1 MSGSL
6 EELISGLRADYA
18 AKRPRSA
25 EAYQRALDV
34 MPGGNSR
41 TQLYFEPFPFYI
53 DRAEGPYLYDVDGH
67 RYLDVVNNYTS
78 LIHGHPDPEFI
89 RAISE
94 QAGRGTAFA
103 APSPLEIELADEI
116 ISRVPGIESVRFT
129 NSGTEAVMY
138 ALRLARHVTGRSD
151 IIKAEGG
158 YHGGSEPVQV
168 SVKKLGSHPTVAV
181 GEEGVPPEFV
191 GHTRVIPYDDT
202 HAAVQVIR
210 DSGTS
215 AAALI
220 LEPLQGFGGAIR
232 PPDGYIQAVSE
243 AAQEQGVLVV
253 LDEIQTLRLGYGG
266 LQEDLGITPD
276 LTVLGKLIGGG
287 LPVGAFGGRA
297 DVMSHSDPR
306 ANRGMTQSG
315 TFNANPLTMAAGL
328 HTIRKLTRERIVA
341 LNRQGDEL
349 RDWIGA
355 QAGLRGLPLVV
366 TGYGSLLQIHVGSK
380 QPTSYR
386 DASARPKAPLT
397 ALFHLLMERGVFTAP
412 SRIIFALSTAIGTDQ
427 EELIRSALGESLD
440 PLAQVDL

>member
-6 EELISGLRADYA
+6 EELIGGLRADYA

-25 EAYQRALDV
+25 EAYQRALEV

-41 TQLYFEPFPFYI
+41 TQLYFEPFPFYV

-67 RYLDVVNNYTS
+67 RYVDVVNNYTS
-78 LIHGHPDPEFI
+78 LIHGHPDPEYV
-89 RAISE
+89 RAVSE
-94 QAGRGTAFA
+94 QVGRGTAFA
-103 APSPLEIELADEI
+103 APSPLEIELAEEVI
-116 ISRVPGIESVRFT
+116 ARVPGIESVRFT

-168 SVKKLGSHPTVAV
+168 SVKKLGSEPTVAV
-181 GEEGVPPEFV
+181 GEEGVPPELA
-191 GHTRVIPYDDT
+191 GHTRVIPFDDT
-202 HAAVQVIR
+202 EAAVEVIR
-210 DSGTS
+210 DSGAS

-232 PPDGYIQAVSE
+232 PPDGYLKAVSE
-243 AAQEQGVLVV
+243 AAREEGVLVV

-266 LQEDLGITPD
+266 LQEELGITPD

-287 LPVGAFGGRA
+287 LPVGAFGGRREI
-297 DVMSHSDPR
+297 MSHSDPR
-306 ANRGMTQSG
+306 ANRAMTQSG

-328 HTIRKLTRERIVA
+328 HTFRKLTRERIVA

-355 QAGLRGLPLVV
+355 EAGLRGLPLVV
-366 TGYGSLLQIHVGSK
+366 TGYGSLLQVHVGDK
-380 QPTSYR
+380 PPTSYR
-386 DASARPKAPLT
+386 EASARPKAPLT
-397 ALFHLLMERGVFTAP
+397 ALFYLLMERGVFTAP
-412 SRIIFALSTAIGTDQ
+412 SRIIFALSTAIGFEQEDQ
-427 EELIRSALGESLD
+427 IRTALGGSFD
-440 PLAQVDL
+440 TLAQVDL